1 MHRDHVQSLLSTA
14 AAEHEVRTLLVE
26 HPPPFGADGQ
36 DVVST
41 LRATY
46 GAQEQAVTSS
56 PRGWTTV
63 EENPC
68 PVPGR
73 DWNKSGRAYSV
84 RA

>member
-46 GAQEQAVTSS
+46 GAQEQAVT
-56 PRGWTTV
+56 
-63 EENPC
+63 
-68 PVPGR
+68 
-73 DWNKSGRAYSV
+73 
-84 RA
+84 